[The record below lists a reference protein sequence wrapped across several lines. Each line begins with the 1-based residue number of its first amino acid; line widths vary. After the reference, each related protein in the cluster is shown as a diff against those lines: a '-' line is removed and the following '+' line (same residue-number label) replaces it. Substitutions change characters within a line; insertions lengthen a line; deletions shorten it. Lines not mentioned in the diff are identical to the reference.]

1 MAGRRINRSRAGIES
16 AVLAVLLIIIAIAM
30 ASIVYLFASTQTQSL
45 ARTAD
50 IDIIDA
56 RYLSGTSSSTA
67 LVTVKNTGSVQV
79 TINSITISSTGS
91 SSGSSSGTCTI
102 SDTRTLN
109 PGDTAS
115 FTSTSCPA
123 LSPGTKV
130 TIVVE
135 GKSVTGEQVKAVG
148 QAVVM

>member
-79 TINSITISSTGS
+79 TINRITISST
-91 SSGSSSGTCTI
+91 GSSSGTCTI

-135 GKSVTGEQVKAVG
+135 GSGVTGEQVKAVG

>member
-56 RYLSGTSSSTA
+56 RYLSGTSNSTA

-79 TINSITISSTGS
+79 TINGITISSTGP
-91 SSGSSSGTCTI
+91 SSGTCTI
-102 SDTRTLN
+102 SDMMTLN

-135 GKSVTGEQVKAVG
+135 GESVTGEQVRAVG
-148 QAVVM
+148 QLVVM